1 MKRKLLLLALAL
13 AMAFM
18 LCACGQASNI
28 KLNTNHS
35 AQEGQKK
42 LASVENCHL
51 VLRFTINP
59 KLELY
64 LDEAG
69 TVLKATGENKD
80 GKRLLEELELTGLS
94 YADAVNAILSGAAEQ
109 ELLKENANV
118 QIDVLASA
126 DGPLAYEQTQQLQQ
140 AVTDY
145 DEDLASS
152 VDQSTVVAANCG
164 ADIIEIEESDN
175 GDVWYSYYSSMKL
188 IREILYAADGSYTEW
203 EYQPWG
209 ISSLTTDVID
219 IDPDGTRSE
228 EHSAYEDGIQTYHQ
242 TMIQQGDYSQ
252 TEESWY
258 EDGCLTHN
266 ILQNSDGYYEER
278 TYYSNGNVKTQ
289 KNSWADGSYGESTFY
304 ANGNQE
310 TEQYT
315 GADGTVQERT
325 YYENGE
331 CAFSKDV
338 FSDGRVQEQSYY
350 ENGVCAVSKNVYP
363 DGASCLEEYNADGNR
378 TYLMKTYANGDWEK
392 EDYYPNGSPQTRE
405 GSVGGEY
412 YIIHYDE
419 DGQIIE

>member
-1 MKRKLLLLALAL
+1 MKRKFLLLALAL

-51 VLRFTINP
+51 VLRLTINP

-152 VDQSTVVAANCG
+152 VDQSTIVAAYCG
-164 ADIIEIEESDN
+164 ADIIEVEESDN
-175 GDVWYSYYSSMKL
+175 GDVWYSYYSGMKL
-188 IREILYAADGSYTEW
+188 IREIRYAADGSYTEW
-203 EYQPWG
+203 VYQPWG

-219 IDPDGTRSE
+219 IDPDGTRRE
-228 EHSAYEDGIQTYHQ
+228 EHLA
-242 TMIQQGDYSQ
+242 
-252 TEESWY
+252 Y

-289 KNSWADGSYGESTFY
+289 KNSWADGSYGEYTFY
-304 ANGNQE
+304 ANGNPE
-310 TEQYT
+310 TERYT

-325 YYENGE
+325 
-331 CAFSKDV
+331 
-338 FSDGRVQEQSYY
+338 YY

-363 DGASCLEEYNADGNR
+363 DGASCLEEYNADGNC

>member
-1 MKRKLLLLALAL
+1 MKRKFLLLALAL

-51 VLRFTINP
+51 VLRLTINP

-164 ADIIEIEESDN
+164 ADIIEVEESDN

-203 EYQPWG
+203 VYQPWG

-219 IDPDGTRSE
+219 IDPDGTRRE
-228 EHSAYEDGIQTYHQ
+228 EHLA
-242 TMIQQGDYSQ
+242 
-252 TEESWY
+252 Y

-289 KNSWADGSYGESTFY
+289 KNSWADGSYRESTFY

-315 GADGTVQERT
+315 GADGRVQERS
-325 YYENGE
+325 YHENGE
-331 CAFSKDV
+331 VIYSKDV

-378 TYLMKTYANGDWEK
+378 TYLMKTYANGDWEQ
-392 EDYYPNGSPQTRE
+392 EDYYPNGSTQTRE